1 MNEENFLSLTYNKIL
16 SLTGFMQLHR
26 HSKVVID
33 LSINQIVIDPSKDLN
48 LPVPSL
54 LLSVTNGVTVL
65 PATHTF

>member
-33 LSINQIVIDPSKDLN
+33 LSIFLN

>member
-1 MNEENFLSLTYNKIL
+1 MNEDNFLSLTYKIL

-26 HSKVVID
+26 RSAVVTE
-33 LSINQIVIDPSKDLN
+33 LN
-48 LPVPSL
+48 IFLNIPVPSL